1 MKFTP
6 RADPKNQTAHDATKK
21 THMKFD
27 DPDAGAEKKQVP
39 ELKKK
44 PHQAKTQTAI
54 KRPNE
59 EKAATAIK
67 KPKLGDDKKKATPI
81 KAFEN
86 KHKNKT
92 DFKPY
97 VQRGPDGRPIK
108 KVFPKKNKQKLADR
122 TPEEIKKRVAE
133 LRQKKREKKR
143 HREVDASGNVVKKPS
158 LELYPKEFNQ
168 PLNTKKMGEFVLY
181 ALAEAENFKWCKLI
195 NKNVVE
201 NLVMVFCQGINVS
214 HFGLDIN
221 KKKIPACVDLS
232 AVDAD
237 TTGKAAMPFLTRQA
251 KHMLVT
257 KISGAEGRVQS
268 PVADILQCPISNS
281 KKLAIEQKMY
291 DDKMKYKDNMRDYY
305 ILSLDEMKRADY
317 PIPPFLDP
325 SRELPE
331 DWKETHPA
339 SEPTEKK
346 KLIAVDCEMVLT
358 EQGSELARL
367 TLISEGK

>member
-1 MKFTP
+1 
-6 RADPKNQTAHDATKK
+6 
-21 THMKFD
+21 
-27 DPDAGAEKKQVP
+27 
-39 ELKKK
+39 
-44 PHQAKTQTAI
+44 
-54 KRPNE
+54 
-59 EKAATAIK
+59 
-67 KPKLGDDKKKATPI
+67 
-81 KAFEN
+81 
-86 KHKNKT
+86 
-92 DFKPY
+92 
-97 VQRGPDGRPIK
+97 
-108 KVFPKKNKQKLADR
+108 
-122 TPEEIKKRVAE
+122 
-133 LRQKKREKKR
+133 
-143 HREVDASGNVVKKPS
+143 
-158 LELYPKEFNQ
+158 
-168 PLNTKKMGEFVLY
+168 
-181 ALAEAENFKWCKLI
+181 
-195 NKNVVE
+195 
-201 NLVMVFCQGINVS
+201 MVFCQGINVS